1 MGEKVVTIRLNYDG
15 IFKKDSYAGGKSF
28 AVSKVDTEEFSY
40 SVLMEFIK
48 DYLHLTE
55 IGGICMGDDSGWKLL
70 TNDKELLKLVDD
82 GCENKGEIVL
92 YVDMVV
98 EREIEPSVQMQPWC
112 GNIESGSIAAY
123 MVLRERQAQNIEPDP
138 IIEDVGESSL
148 PNADEE
154 EVEPGTYI
162 STTDF
167 PSEL

>member
-1 MGEKVVTIRLNYDG
+1 MKSTSSRKFLNPTC
-15 IFKKDSYAGGKSF
+15 S
-28 AVSKVDTEEFSY
+28 
-40 SVLMEFIK
+40 
-48 DYLHLTE
+48 
-55 IGGICMGDDSGWKLL
+55 KLL
-70 TNDKELLKLVDD
+70 K
-82 GCENKGEIVL
+82 
-92 YVDMVV
+92 
-98 EREIEPSVQMQPWC
+98 QC

>member
-40 SVLMEFIK
+40 SVLMEFVK

-98 EREIEPSVQMQPWC
+98 EREIEPSVQMQPWV
-112 GNIESGSIAAY
+112 I
-123 MVLRERQAQNIEPDP
+123 VRPRPD
-138 IIEDVGESSL
+138 ITQGMQIFH
-148 PNADEE
+148 
-154 EVEPGTYI
+154 T
-162 STTDF
+162 
-167 PSEL
+167 